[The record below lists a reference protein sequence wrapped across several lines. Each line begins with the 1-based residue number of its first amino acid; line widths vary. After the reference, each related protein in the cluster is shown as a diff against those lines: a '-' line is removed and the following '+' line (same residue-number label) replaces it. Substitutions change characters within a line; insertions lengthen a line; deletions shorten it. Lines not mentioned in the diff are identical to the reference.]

1 MLTDVYLGYA
11 CKSLIISD
19 VYNVYDV
26 NAYIMAIDC
35 LPIGIKKRTTNDH
48 ALPLLC
54 SLFVW
59 YGVLRNQ
66 VDIVLLNQFIVV
78 KAIREFRTGL
88 LNIMGVAS
96 LVRFGFIL

>member
-11 CKSLIISD
+11 CKSLIISN

-26 NAYIMAIDC
+26 NAYVMATDC
-35 LPIGIKKRTTNDH
+35 PPRDIKKRTTNDH

-54 SLFVW
+54 ILFVR
-59 YGVLRNQ
+59 YGILRNQ
-66 VDIVLLNQFIVV
+66 VDVVLLNQFIVV
-78 KAIREFRTGL
+78 KTIREFRTGF